1 MKFKLKPYHFLI
13 IGLSLSICQFVY
25 MLIDKFDLINFVLQG
40 TLIFVLAYLINIT
53 RKASLATQEDE
64 IVEEEPVLQP
74 STHNGDLLQST
85 LEQISLVVS
94 QQVSV
99 IETELDRTNI
109 LVREAAEGLSQSFK
123 YLQSLSVD
131 QQQMMN
137 RVINNHKDI
146 GDGKGTTLKCFVNDS
161 SKTLEEFVNVII
173 TTSKQS
179 LQAMAYTNDM
189 SRQLDGIFNLLADV
203 ENLASQ
209 TNLLALNAAIEAARA
224 GEAGRGFAVVASEVR
239 ALSVNSTEL
248 NNDIRKEISQAQVV
262 INSLRAAVEVMASA
276 DLTST
281 LESKE
286 NVSNMVIHVG
296 RINKESS
303 EIINNLAELTP
314 QIDNTVI
321 TGVRSLQFEDLTNQT
336 LTSVKYNLDNL
347 TSLSHKL
354 SQINLSDTD
363 VSNTLQDILLNCQN
377 VFDKTNEINEDRS
390 VSQSSM
396 DEGDIDLF

>member
-1 MKFKLKPYHFLI
+1 MQNKPILLLFVGLI
-13 IGLSLSICQFVY
+13 ISVCQLFY
-25 MLIDKFDLINFVLQG
+25 MFSVHFDVISFVL
-40 TLIFVLAYLINIT
+40 TTSIIVLWAYVIFKTNQSSIINNNTPPDIKT
-53 RKASLATQEDE
+53 ESPHNDE
-64 IVEEEPVLQP
+64 
-74 STHNGDLLQST
+74 LLQST
-85 LEQISLVVS
+85 FEQISTLVT

-99 IETELDRTNI
+99 IDNELDRTNT

-123 YLQSLSVD
+123 YLQSLSVE
-131 QQQMMN
+131 QQQMIN
-137 RVINNHKDI
+137 DVINNHQNI
-146 GDGKGTTLKCFVNDS
+146 GDEKGTTLEDFVNDS
-161 SKTLEEFVNVII
+161 SKTLDEFVSVII

-286 NVSNMVIHVG
+286 HVGNMVVHVG
-296 RINKESS
+296 KITKESS
-303 EIINNLAELTP
+303 EIINNLSALAP

-347 TSLSHKL
+347 TSVSHQL
-354 SQINLSDTD
+354 SQVNLSDPD
-363 VSNTLQDILLNCQN
+363 ISSKLQDILLNCQN

>member
-1 MKFKLKPYHFLI
+1 MF
-13 IGLSLSICQFVY
+13 
-25 MLIDKFDLINFVLQG
+25 
-40 TLIFVLAYLINIT
+40 IT
-53 RKASLATQEDE
+53 KEASA
-64 IVEEEPVLQP
+64 EPADHLLDAEP
-74 STHNGDLLQST
+74 SPSYNNELLQST
-85 LEQISLVVS
+85 FEQISHLVS

-99 IETELDRTNI
+99 IDNELDRTNV
-109 LVREAAEGLSQSFK
+109 LVREASEGLSQSFK
-123 YLQSLSVD
+123 YLQSLSCE

-137 RVINNHKDI
+137 SVINNYQNI
-146 GDGKGTTLKCFVNDS
+146 GDEKCTTLEDFVNDS
-161 SKTLEEFVNVII
+161 SATLEEFVSVII

-179 LQAMAYTNDM
+179 LQAMSFTEEM
-189 SRQLDGIFNLLADV
+189 SRQLDGIFNLLAEV

-239 ALSVNSTEL
+239 SLSVNSTDL
-248 NNDIRKEISQAQVV
+248 NNDIRKEITKAK
-262 INSLRAAVEVMASA
+262 IIIGNLRDSVEVMASA
-276 DLTST
+276 DMTST

-286 NVSNMVIHVG
+286 NVSNMVVNVA

-303 EIINNLAELTP
+303 EIIDSLSALTP

-336 LTSVKYNLDNL
+336 LSSVKYNLDNL
-347 TSLSHKL
+347 TLLSHQL
-354 SQINLSDTD
+354 ASIDLSDENIT
-363 VSNTLQDILLNCQN
+363 NTLQDILLNCRD
-377 VFDKTNEINEDRS
+377 VFDKTSKVNNQRS